1 MGRAHLP
8 SHSDR
13 LLGCSRRTSLLF
25 YLPPFQDDL
34 PHKIIIMV
42 DHVLK
47 DVSAQELQ
55 QIPTA
60 GAERVCG
67 SSAKLPGQRFH
78 RVWVLT
84 AAL

>member
-1 MGRAHLP
+1 MGRAHLL
-8 SHSDR
+8 SHSER
-13 LLGCSRRTSLLF
+13 LLGCSQRTSLLL
-25 YLPPFQDDL
+25 YLPLFRDDL
-34 PHKIIIMV
+34 LHKIIIMV

-55 QIPTA
+55 QTPAA
-60 GAERVCG
+60 GAERE
-67 SSAKLPGQRFH
+67 KFH